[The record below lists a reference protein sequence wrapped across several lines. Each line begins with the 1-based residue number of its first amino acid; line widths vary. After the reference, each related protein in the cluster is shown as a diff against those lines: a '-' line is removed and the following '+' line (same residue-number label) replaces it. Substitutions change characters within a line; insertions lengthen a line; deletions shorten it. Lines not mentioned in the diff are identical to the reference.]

1 MCDLCEYMVYIYLQ
15 TYLNIIPHILYLT
28 KKRFAY
34 LKTWFNIPTVI
45 FREKMALTALRVFL
59 WRFVLFTHNHITK
72 TSTHPYTHVHDCFH
86 SLFPKEA
93 RCSNPRVPHYPR
105 TVFSIFDTS
114 AGVNEMRHD
123 FELPVLGVIQTT
135 DTFVYTHIIMM
146 ALYSDSHWSSTRL
159 YVERD
164 YGCRW
169 KCRHFSSGLMCF
181 ILHNI
186 IL

>member
-1 MCDLCEYMVYIYLQ
+1 MSILC
-15 TYLNIIPHILYLT
+15 TYTHKRILTSYHTYLT

-86 SLFPKEA
+86 SRFPKEA

-105 TVFSIFDTS
+105 IFYL
-114 AGVNEMRHD
+114 RHICRGQWNASWLWTPCSRCNPD
-123 FELPVLGVIQTT
+123 HRHVRVH
-135 DTFVYTHIIMM
+135 THHYDGFIFRFTLIKYK
-146 ALYSDSHWSSTRL
+146 AL
-159 YVERD
+159 
-164 YGCRW
+164 RW
-169 KCRHFSSGLMCF
+169 KGLLSSV
-181 ILHNI
+181 LHNI